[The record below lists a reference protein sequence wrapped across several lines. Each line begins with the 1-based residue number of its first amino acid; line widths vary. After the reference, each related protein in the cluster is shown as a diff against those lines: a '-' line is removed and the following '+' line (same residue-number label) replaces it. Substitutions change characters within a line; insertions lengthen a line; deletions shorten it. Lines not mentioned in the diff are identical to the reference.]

1 MGLLDDYQNSGG
13 EAGDESSASDPNEA
27 RRKRLDLERQIVI
40 LDSDLKKT
48 EREIEQYEMQKRK
61 FKKEEERIRID
72 REDLDKKLKNLDN
85 DRMSLED
92 QIRLLKKKLKTL
104 Q

>member
-1 MGLLDDYQNSGG
+1 MALIDDYQNIDA
-13 EAGDESSASDPNEA
+13 EAGDEESAADPLAA

-40 LDSDLKKT
+40 LDSDFKKVL
-48 EREIEQYEMQKRK
+48 REIEQYEQQKRK

-72 REDLDKKLKNLDN
+72 REELDKKLKSLDN
-85 DRMSLED
+85 DRMSLDD
-92 QIRLLKKKLKTL
+92 QIRGLKKKLKVL